1 MCLIE
6 ALQSLINSIFSQ
18 NDTVS
23 VCDSSSCDCAC
34 CSNKPVINDDEKE
47 THTSNEHELSKL

>member
-6 ALQSLINSIFSQ
+6 ALQTLINSMFSK

-23 VCDSSSCDCAC
+23 ACGSSSCDCAC
-34 CSNKPVINDDEKE
+34 CPKKPFINNDEKE
-47 THTSNEHELSKL
+47 MHTSNEHELSEL